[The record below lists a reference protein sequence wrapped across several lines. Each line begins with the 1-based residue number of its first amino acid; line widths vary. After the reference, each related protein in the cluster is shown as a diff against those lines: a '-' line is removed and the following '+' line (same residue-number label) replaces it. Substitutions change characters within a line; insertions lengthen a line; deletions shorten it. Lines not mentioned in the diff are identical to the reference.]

1 MIASL
6 NAQKFY
12 NINDKEKMIIESHM
26 WPLTLRKFPKTM
38 EAKIICLVDKGCSIA
53 ETFRR

>member
-26 WPLTLRKFPKTM
+26 WPLTFRKFPRTM

-53 ETFRR
+53 ETFKR